1 MTVPTTGGVGVC
13 DCLLI
18 TTFADAIEIHPAA
31 LATVKAN
38 VPGVRPDM
46 VVLVPVPVD
55 VTPPGV

>member
-1 MTVPTTGGVGVC
+1 MVPTTGGEGAC

-38 VPGVRPDM
+38 VPSARPDM